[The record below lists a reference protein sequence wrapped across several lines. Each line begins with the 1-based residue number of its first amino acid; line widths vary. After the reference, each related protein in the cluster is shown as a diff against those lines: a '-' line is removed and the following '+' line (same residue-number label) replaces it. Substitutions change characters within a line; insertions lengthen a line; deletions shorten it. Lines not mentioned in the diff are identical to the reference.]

1 MKLGVIAFL
10 AALLFAAPASA
21 QAEIDWT
28 AARRDQTT
36 AVAWPVNRDRAA
48 LDSVRLPVLLPAASA
63 GATVPGRGDP
73 GVLFF
78 ARGDSYVAS
87 CEMSGI
93 SIEIAG
99 MSRGR
104 FAVPGSAPDVTR
116 NATGM
121 EANFSRY
128 GAGYTVT
135 VACSDPRARREC
147 TDAGFIRGV
156 INSLRVA
163 GGSPG

>member
-1 MKLGVIAFL
+1 MKLGAIAIL

-21 QAEIDWT
+21 QSEIDWT
-28 AARRDQTT
+28 AARRDQSS
-36 AVAWPVNRDRAA
+36 AVTWPVNRDRSAV
-48 LDSVRLPVLLPAASA
+48 DSVHLPVLLPAAGA

-78 ARGDSYVAS
+78 ARGDTYVAS
-87 CEMSGI
+87 CEMSGV
-93 SIEIAG
+93 SVEIAG

-104 FAVPGSAPDVTR
+104 FTVPGSAPDVTS

-135 VACSDPRARREC
+135 VACSDPRARSEC
-147 TDAGFIRGV
+147 TDPDFIRGV
-156 INSLRVA
+156 ISALRVA
-163 GGSPG
+163 GGSPD